1 MKYICEYFLYNI
13 EEGFMTVT
21 KKRIDWI
28 IILKMLVNH
37 GDMHKNL
44 KNIYILGELKKI
56 FISLIP
62 NDNI

>member
-1 MKYICEYFLYNI
+1 
-13 EEGFMTVT
+13 MTVT

-28 IILKMLVNH
+28 FILIMLVNH

>member
-1 MKYICEYFLYNI
+1 
-13 EEGFMTVT
+13 MTVT

-44 KNIYILGELKKI
+44 KKKKILGELKKI